1 MAHDTGSRVSRL
13 PPTEPIAP
21 AAKTD
26 HAMPILESARLLLR
40 PLDLDDAHH
49 FTALFDGDWD
59 AIRQTGRMPYPP
71 TEAAIRGW
79 IAGHLGAHNHVFLLV
94 RKEDRAVIGG
104 AGFGGSAQVAELG
117 YSLGR
122 AYWGR
127 GYATEA
133 VRVMLG
139 HARPQ
144 GFRRLEAYS
153 FLDNPASARVLEKAG
168 FTGLGVVTR
177 NYPARGG
184 QRAVMHYQK
193 KL

>member
-1 MAHDTGSRVSRL
+1 MA
-13 PPTEPIAP
+13 
-21 AAKTD
+21 
-26 HAMPILESARLLLR
+26 ILESARLLLR

-71 TEAAIRGW
+71 TEAAVRDW

-94 RKEDRAVIGG
+94 RKEDRLVIGG
-104 AGFGGSAQVAELG
+104 GGFGGPAHVAELG

-133 VRVMLG
+133 VRALLDD
-139 HARPQ
+139 ARAQ
-144 GFRRLEAYS
+144 GVCRLEAYS

-168 FTGLGVVTR
+168 FTDLGVITR

-184 QRAVMHYQK
+184 QRAVRHYQK